1 VRVFTKAA
9 SGRIFPGGI
18 VQLGVRETTLNHKYC
33 KRASVS
39 AAVLLGLGSL
49 HAVAQVPPPTLEL
62 GETITVTGSADAVPS
77 ACTGFGAE
85 VTCSN
90 LRSAIERANGNGNEA
105 TAYDR
110 IVLANGS
117 VHTLTVPRVNEAID
131 ANDNGGG
138 DLDITTPMNIETA
151 DKLLS
156 RATIQGAPGFNDR
169 LLHIN
174 ATVNLADLVLTK
186 GQGVFM
192 NGGAI
197 YAGTRADTT
206 ITRSLITDNFASWD
220 LDVADP
226 NVSDPGTA
234 ALQGNGGGIYSIG
247 PLTVSLSTL
256 SNNLASTV
264 AGALNNGNGGAIYA
278 SGALTLTDST
288 VGGAGAGNVAINGG
302 GIQFAAGN
310 PLTIER
316 STLSHNEAVSGGA
329 LNVVSLS
336 AQPITLINSTISAN
350 RATDAGAGLNL
361 NSDASIL
368 NTTIANNAKDVK
380 DSSSKGSGLNQ
391 ISGTVTLHNTLL
403 ANNTAIDASGAVISA
418 NCGETGTATATVASA
433 GGNLS
438 TDATCG
444 LAPLTDQVVAD
455 AMIGP
460 LALNGNLLNG
470 NLTHAL
476 LVGSPAVDKGTLTD
490 CPAVDERGVTRPFD
504 ALVAGTK
511 VCDVG
516 AFEVAVFQPPA
527 DDGGGCTTVSGK
539 APFDPVLPAL
549 AALGLIGLGL
559 RRLRR
564 D

>member
-1 VRVFTKAA
+1 M
-9 SGRIFPGGI
+9 
-18 VQLGVRETTLNHKYC
+18 NHKYC
-33 KRASVS
+33 KRVPVS
-39 AAVLLGLGSL
+39 AAVLLAFGSL

-62 GETITVTGSADAVPS
+62 GETIVVTGSADAAPGP
-77 ACTGFGAE
+77 CTGSGAA
-85 VTCSN
+85 VTCTN
-90 LRSAIERANGNGNEA
+90 LRSAIERANGNGNAA

-131 ANDNGGG
+131 ADDNSGG
-138 DLDITTPMNIETA
+138 DLDLTTPMNIETA
-151 DKLLS
+151 DTLLG
-156 RATIQGAPGFNDR
+156 RATIQGAPGFTDR
-169 LLHIN
+169 LLHID
-174 ATVNLADLVLTK
+174 AKVTLADLILTK

-197 YAGTRADTT
+197 YAGTSADTT
-206 ITRSLITDNFASWD
+206 ITRSLITDNFARWD
-220 LDVADP
+220 SS
-226 NVSDPGTA
+226 NPGTA
-234 ALQGNGGGIYSIG
+234 DLQGNGGGIYSIG
-247 PLTVSLSTL
+247 PLTVSLSVL
-256 SNNLASTV
+256 SSNVASTV
-264 AGALNNGNGGAIYA
+264 DGALNNGSGGAIYA

-288 VGGAGAGNVAINGG
+288 VGGAAAGNVAINGG

-336 AQPITLINSTISAN
+336 AQPTTLINSTISAN

-368 NTTIANNAKDVK
+368 NTTIANNAKDVR

-391 ISGTVTLHNTLL
+391 VSGIATLHNTLL
-403 ANNTAIDASGAVISA
+403 ANNTAIDAAGAVISA

-444 LAPLTDQVVAD
+444 LAPLSDQVVAD

-460 LALNGNLLNG
+460 LALNGNVLNG

-476 LVGSPAVDKGTLTD
+476 LIGSPAVDKGTLTD
-490 CPAVDERGVTRPFD
+490 CPDVDERGVPRPFD

-527 DDGGGCTTVSGK
+527 DGGGGCATVGGK
-539 APFDPVLPAL
+539 VPFDPVLPAL